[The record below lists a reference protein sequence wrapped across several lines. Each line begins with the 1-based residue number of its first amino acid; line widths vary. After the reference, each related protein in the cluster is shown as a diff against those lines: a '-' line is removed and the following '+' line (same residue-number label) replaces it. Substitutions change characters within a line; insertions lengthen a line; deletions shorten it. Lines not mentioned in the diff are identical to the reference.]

1 MYLEKIES
9 PSDVKKLAIA
19 ELEELAKEMRQA
31 LITKIS
37 QCGGHLASNLGT
49 VELTIALHYVFDSPT
64 DKIVFDVSHQSYC
77 HKMLTGRNLAYL
89 DPCSYNTVTGFTN
102 PAESRHDL
110 FHVGHTS
117 TSISLACGLAK
128 ARDLHGGKENV
139 IAVIGDG
146 SLDGGEAFEG
156 LNFASELDRGI
167 IVIVN
172 DNDTSIDKNVGS
184 LSHHLRELERLGN
197 GAKENFFRTLGF
209 EYSLVEK
216 GHYIDRIIES
226 LQKVKGTDRSVVVHV
241 KTQKG
246 KGYVP
251 AEQDTESWHWARP
264 FEIETGRGLRPGSK
278 ENYGAI
284 AGEFL
289 LHKIEK
295 DPQVVMVAAATALC
309 VGFNEERRK
318 KAGKQYVDVGIA
330 EQHAVSMIAGIAK
343 NGGKPVFATH
353 STFYQRAYDQLE
365 QELCINRCPATMIV
379 THASVLGHT
388 NVTHVGLLDMALLGN
403 IPGLTYLAPT
413 NKEEYMA
420 MLDWSIEQRQ
430 GPVAIRVP
438 WHGVFHTSELVDTD
452 YSQVQYRI
460 TQRGNQVAILAL
472 GGFYQLGESVAALDR
487 KSTRLNSSH

>member
-19 ELEELAKEMRQA
+19 ELEDLAKEMRQA

-209 EYSLVEK
+209 E
-216 GHYIDRIIES
+216 
-226 LQKVKGTDRSVVVHV
+226 
-241 KTQKG
+241 
-246 KGYVP
+246 
-251 AEQDTESWHWARP
+251 
-264 FEIETGRGLRPGSK
+264 
-278 ENYGAI
+278 
-284 AGEFL
+284 
-289 LHKIEK
+289 
-295 DPQVVMVAAATALC
+295 
-309 VGFNEERRK
+309 
-318 KAGKQYVDVGIA
+318 
-330 EQHAVSMIAGIAK
+330 
-343 NGGKPVFATH
+343 
-353 STFYQRAYDQLE
+353 
-365 QELCINRCPATMIV
+365 
-379 THASVLGHT
+379 
-388 NVTHVGLLDMALLGN
+388 
-403 IPGLTYLAPT
+403 
-413 NKEEYMA
+413 
-420 MLDWSIEQRQ
+420 
-430 GPVAIRVP
+430 
-438 WHGVFHTSELVDTD
+438 
-452 YSQVQYRI
+452 
-460 TQRGNQVAILAL
+460 
-472 GGFYQLGESVAALDR
+472 
-487 KSTRLNSSH
+487 

>member
-1 MYLEKIES
+1 MAKKGNQDVLEHING
-9 PSDVKKLAIA
+9 PADVKKLSHS
-19 ELEELAKEMRQA
+19 ELQELAKEMRQA
-31 LITKIS
+31 LLTKTS
-37 QCGGHLASNLGT
+37 QCGGHLASNLGV

-64 DKIVFDVSHQSYC
+64 DKMVFDVSHQSYC
-77 HKMLTGRNLAYL
+77 HKMLTGRNLAFL
-89 DPCSYNTVTGFTN
+89 SAEHYNDVSGYTN
-102 PAESRHDL
+102 PAESEHDV
-110 FHVGHTS
+110 FQIGHTS
-117 TSISLACGLAK
+117 TSISLASGLAK
-128 ARDLHGGKENV
+128 ARDMRGGKEN
-139 IAVIGDG
+139 ILDVIGDS

-197 GAKENFFRTLGF
+197 SAKENFFRTLGF

-216 GHYIDRIIES
+216 GHCIDRIIES

-295 DPQVVMVAAATALC
+295 D
-309 VGFNEERRK
+309 G
-318 KAGKQYVDVGIA
+318 
-330 EQHAVSMIAGIAK
+330 
-343 NGGKPVFATH
+343 
-353 STFYQRAYDQLE
+353 
-365 QELCINRCPATMIV
+365 
-379 THASVLGHT
+379 
-388 NVTHVGLLDMALLGN
+388 
-403 IPGLTYLAPT
+403 
-413 NKEEYMA
+413 
-420 MLDWSIEQRQ
+420 
-430 GPVAIRVP
+430 
-438 WHGVFHTSELVDTD
+438 
-452 YSQVQYRI
+452 
-460 TQRGNQVAILAL
+460 
-472 GGFYQLGESVAALDR
+472 
-487 KSTRLNSSH
+487 